1 MSPLFLNALSNYATK
16 VQAKHDI
23 IGYIE
28 GFYNSLLPPFCF
40 ELSKTKRSPLQL
52 QASTPSSIRTTI
64 KTTGRNLYSSPLVH
78 VDDVA
83 QAIGTMFADLN

>member
-1 MSPLFLNALSNYATK
+1 MSPLFLNVLANYATK
-16 VQAKHDI
+16 AQAKHDI

-28 GFYNSLLPPFCF
+28 GFYNNSLPTFCF

-52 QASTPSSIRTTI
+52 QTSTPGSMRKTI
-64 KTTGRNLYSSPLVH
+64 KTTDQNLHSNPLVH

>member
-1 MSPLFLNALSNYATK
+1 MSPLFLNVLTNYVTK
-16 VQAKHDI
+16 AQTKHGI

-28 GFYNSLLPPFCF
+28 GFYNNSLPPFCF

-52 QASTPSSIRTTI
+52 QTSTPGSMIKTI
-64 KTTGRNLYSSPLVH
+64 KTTGQNLHSNPLVH